1 MSRKEAVLTIL
12 AIVFGVCLTGGGAC
26 AIGLAVLIYISLQE
40 VSGAVLASILLVPLG
55 GLFLIGGVLLLLRAF
70 RGPRKSR
77 GNS

>member
-1 MSRKEAVLTIL
+1 VSRKDNVLTIL
-12 AIVFGVCLTGGGAC
+12 AAIFGIGLTAGGAC